1 MVTKIIEEQ
10 AKTNKSVTE
19 IQKEAQSTSLK
30 IDETQRSL
38 SNYSTNDQLNEV
50 KQEIIQNVEEVKSQ
64 ANQQQASIKDLKVL
78 YRQNFEAID
87 HKLVEIGKKIESVKS
102 DQLSLI

>member
-30 IDETQRSL
+30 IDETQKSL
-38 SNYSTNDQLNEV
+38 SNYSTNDQFNEF

-64 ANQQQASIKDLKVL
+64 
-78 YRQNFEAID
+78 
-87 HKLVEIGKKIESVKS
+87 S
-102 DQLSLI
+102 D